1 MSKDFLESLVT
12 DDQESAYSAFESSI
26 NDKLSDALEVRRVE
40 IASSIMDIPMVE
52 EEVDPQE
59 LAESEAARE
68 LVLHADNDE
77 QLYRSSHQPII
88 KNLARKKA
96 KGIYD
101 HEKAIKLWG
110 YHADRAAQSYHK
122 AHGSANQ
129 KWHHMFSK
137 ADRMK
142 AAKQF
147 ADQGRD
153 ELEEA
158 LDWNTIRDMEDGP
171 EKLKATRERKQAD
184 VRKKI
189 DKSYIAQDR
198 EARGSKVGGNVKFRE
213 SVSKKA
219 NRENDQVNEY
229 VVLPAISQL
238 KSAGDMERDKT
249 KRYAKYNKAIRCKDG
264 LPKKKKVNEVA
275 APGQEEWIKANKKR
289 FIARYGKEKGT
300 KILYAKA
307 WKMAN
312 EAAEP
317 QTKPAAGPSNAAL
330 HRNVS
335 ANLRRAIQTLKI
347 KGVNPS
353 IAASA
358 HKDFGKLVAKNPKA
372 PGHMLLRKLSAQKA
386 QSVQQLSQA
395 GVPMGQSLEAD
406 PQEFNQLL
414 TRMKRFR

>member
-101 HEKAIKLWG
+101 HEKATKLWG

-122 AHGSANQ
+122 AHGSSNQ
-129 KWHHMFSK
+129 KWHQMFSK

-158 LDWNTIRDMEDGP
+158 FLG
-171 EKLKATRERKQAD
+171 KAE
-184 VRKKI
+184 
-189 DKSYIAQDR
+189 
-198 EARGSKVGGNVKFRE
+198 RE
-213 SVSKKA
+213 S
-219 NRENDQVNEY
+219 DLNEY
-229 VVLPAISQL
+229 VVLPATSIL
-238 KSAGDMERDKT
+238 KSAGNMERDKT
-249 KRYAKYNKAIRCKDG
+249 NRAAKANKAIRGRDG

-317 QTKPAAGPSNAAL
+317 QTKPAAGPSNAQL
-330 HRNVS
+330 QRNVS

-347 KGVNPS
+347 KGANPS

-358 HKDFGKLVAKNPKA
+358 HNDFSKLVAKNPKA
-372 PGHMLLRKLSAQKA
+372 PGHMLLRKLSSQKA
-386 QSVQQLSQA
+386 QQVQQLSQA
-395 GVPMGQSLEAD
+395 GVPMGQSLEAN
-406 PQEFNQLL
+406 PQDFNQLL

>member
-1 MSKDFLESLVT
+1 MSKDFLESLAT
-12 DDQESAYSAFESSI
+12 DDKESAFAAFEAQI

-40 IASSIMDIPMVE
+40 IASSIIDTPMVE
-52 EEVDPQE
+52 EEVDIQE
-59 LAESEAARE
+59 LQESEAARE

-88 KNLARKKA
+88 KNLQRKKA

-101 HEKAIKLWG
+101 HEKATKLWG

-129 KWHHMFSK
+129 KWHQMFSK
-137 ADRMK
+137 DDRRK
-142 AAKQF
+142 AAKMF

-153 ELEEA
+153 ELEE
-158 LDWNTIRDMEDGP
+158 
-171 EKLKATRERKQAD
+171 
-184 VRKKI
+184 
-189 DKSYIAQDR
+189 S
-198 EARGSKVGGNVKFRE
+198 F
-213 SVSKKA
+213 SKKA
-219 NRENDQVNEY
+219 NRENDGVNEY
-229 VVLPAISQL
+229 VVLPATSIL

-249 KRYAKYNKAIRCKDG
+249 NRAAKANKAIRGRDG
-264 LPKKKKVNEVA
+264 LPKKKEKVDEVA
-275 APGQEEWIKANKKR
+275 APGQEDWIKANKKR
-289 FIARYGKEKGT
+289 FIDRYGKEKGT

-307 WKMAN
+307 WKLAKEGYLD
-312 EAAEP
+312 EAQAQP
-317 QTKPAAGPSNAAL
+317 AQAAGPSNAEL

-347 KGVNPS
+347 KGVNPQ

-372 PGHMLLRKLSAQKA
+372 PGHMLLRKLSSQKA
-386 QSVQQLSQA
+386 QQVQALSQA
-395 GVPMGQSLEAD
+395 GVPMGQSLEAN
-406 PQEFNQLL
+406 PQDFNQIL

>member
-40 IASSIMDIPMVE
+40 IASAIMDVPMVE

-101 HEKAIKLWG
+101 HEKATKLWG

-158 LDWNTIRDMEDGP
+158 FLG
-171 EKLKATRERKQAD
+171 KAE
-184 VRKKI
+184 
-189 DKSYIAQDR
+189 
-198 EARGSKVGGNVKFRE
+198 G
-213 SVSKKA
+213 
-219 NRENDQVNEY
+219 ENDLNEF
-229 VVLPAISQL
+229 VVLPALSVL
-238 KSAGDMERDKT
+238 KSAGDMDRDAVN
-249 KRYAKYNKAIRCKDG
+249 RYAKGNKAIRGKDG
-264 LPKKKKVNEVA
+264 LPKKKKKKVNEVA

-317 QTKPAAGPSNAAL
+317 QTKPAAGPSNAEL

-358 HKDFGKLVAKNPKA
+358 HKDFSKLVSKNPKA
-372 PGHMLLRKLSAQKA
+372 PGHMLLRKLSSQKA

-395 GVPMGQSLEAD
+395 GVPMGQSLEAN
-406 PQEFNQLL
+406 PQDFNQIL